1 MASPRD
7 PANGRLRLNIM
18 TVGQRSTGKATFL
31 KSLVQN
37 YTDENFTIVKPTWRA
52 EAPGDDGRI
61 DKVRVVEVGRTPV
74 AIGTGTVDLVMY
86 DSLGFGDFI
95 NNQDAVASI
104 RNYVLMSHAHWRN
117 LDVQVRLLAPVH
129 HNLSITLGM
138 TLL

>member
-1 MASPRD
+1 MASSQDRG
-7 PANGRLRLNIM
+7 NGRLRLNVM

-37 YTDENFTIVKPTWRA
+37 YADENFTITKSVRRA
-52 EAPGDDGRI
+52 EAPGDANKV

-74 AIGTGTVDLVMY
+74 TIGSDLVDLVMY

-104 RNYVLMSHAHWRN
+104 RNHVLESHAHWRN
-117 LDVQVRLLAPVH
+117 LDVQV
-129 HNLSITLGM
+129 T
-138 TLL
+138 

>member
-1 MASPRD
+1 MASSQDRG
-7 PANGRLRLNIM
+7 NGRLRLNVM

-37 YTDENFTIVKPTWRA
+37 YADENFTITKSVRRA
-52 EAPGDDGRI
+52 EAPGDANQV

-74 AIGTGTVDLVMY
+74 TIGSDLVDLVMY

-104 RNYVLMSHAHWRN
+104 RNHVLESHAHWRN
-117 LDVQVRLLAPVH
+117 LDVQV
-129 HNLSITLGM
+129 T
-138 TLL
+138 

>member
-1 MASPRD
+1 
-7 PANGRLRLNIM
+7 M

-37 YTDENFTIVKPTWRA
+37 YADENFTITKSVRRA
-52 EAPGDDGRI
+52 EAPGDANQV

-74 AIGTGTVDLVMY
+74 TIGSDLVDLVMY

-104 RNYVLMSHAHWRN
+104 RNHVLESHAHWRN
-117 LDVQVRLLAPVH
+117 LDVQV
-129 HNLSITLGM
+129 T
-138 TLL
+138 